1 VKDVGLTPLVALGGL
16 IDMTNDFAVAV
27 VIAQIV
33 GITTDVAI
41 LLEEVA
47 HSVLDSG
54 SSELLARREHRNE
67 IVLGEHGNTDSVV
80 YYWDKPL
87 NGN

>member
-1 VKDVGLTPLVALGGL
+1 
-16 IDMTNDFAVAV
+16 MTNDLAVAV
-27 VIAQIV
+27 EVAQIV

-47 HSVLDSG
+47 HSILDSG
-54 SSELLARREHRNE
+54 SSELLAGAEHLHE

>member
-1 VKDVGLTPLVALGGL
+1 MA
-16 IDMTNDFAVAV
+16 NDFAVAV
-27 VIAQIV
+27 EIAQIV

-54 SSELLARREHRNE
+54 SSELLARREHLHE
-67 IVLGEHGNTDSVV
+67 IVLGKHGNTDRGIHYMGDASI
-80 YYWDKPL
+80 
-87 NGN
+87 